1 MSHTIQHR
9 GIVERVEG
17 NKVFVVV
24 EQQSACA
31 GCHAK
36 GMCSV
41 GGAEKRVIE
50 VLTPNASTFKA
61 DEHVVVA
68 LQRATMGLS
77 SIVWGYLMPLV
88 VLLVVLVG
96 AKAVGVADGPAA
108 VATLAS
114 IALYYVGL
122 YLARRRF
129 DRMIKFTII
138 KE

>member
-17 NKVFVVV
+17 DKVFVVV

-31 GCHAK
+31 GCHANS
-36 GMCSV
+36 MCSV

-50 VLTPNASTFKA
+50 VLTPNASTFEA
-61 DEHVVVA
+61 DERVVVA
-68 LQRATMGLS
+68 LQSTTMGLS

-96 AKAVGVADGPAA
+96 AKAMGVADGPAA

-114 IALYYVGL
+114 IALYYVVL

-129 DRMIKFTII
+129 ERMIKFTII